1 MESNAEP
8 EEETVNDPGKG
19 ESRSIEV
26 RLSAIWWAAGV
37 LVVAIAIGF
46 CAYAYCKST
55 GEDLDAARTQ
65 GTETGQR
72 KGAARGAAQGYA
84 AGFKK
89 GREDGFERTYPKAYR
104 KSYAEAFEEAG
115 LEVPAPQDIPV
126 SSP

>member
-8 EEETVNDPGKG
+8 EEETVNDPGDG

-37 LVVAIAIGF
+37 LVVAIAIGVG
-46 CAYAYCKST
+46 AYAYGKST
-55 GEDLDAARTQ
+55 VEDLDASRTQ
-65 GTETGQR
+65 CTESGQR
-72 KGAARGAAQGYA
+72 KVAASGSADGYA

-89 GREDGFERTYPKAYR
+89 GREAGFERTYPKAYR